1 MTVKI
6 TIEYET
12 VEQAILALGKMSG
25 LGKARRAASAPPV
38 AAAPAPAEPDK
49 GEPSGEVPVAAAPR
63 SRKPRA
69 DKGQARGAYAPRQ
82 QEAGAGDAAIA
93 APAVSDKVSEAGVS
107 AAATPAAAPAS
118 STALQEPASRE
129 VERAAGPASVAGAG
143 AVPSAEE
150 AQKALEAVF
159 EKKGIDVAR
168 RVMSEFGVSRLRDLP
183 EAKRA
188 EFIKAAQAEVA

>member
-25 LGKARRAASAPPV
+25 LGKARRAASALPV

-82 QEAGAGDAAIA
+82 QEAAALVEPATTAGAPPAEPKG
-93 APAVSDKVSEAGVS
+93 APS
-107 AAATPAAAPAS
+107 AEVPVVAAS
-118 STALQEPASRE
+118 SAP
-129 VERAAGPASVAGAG
+129 
-143 AVPSAEE
+143 VPTAEE

-188 EFIKAAQAEVA
+188 EFIELAKKEVA